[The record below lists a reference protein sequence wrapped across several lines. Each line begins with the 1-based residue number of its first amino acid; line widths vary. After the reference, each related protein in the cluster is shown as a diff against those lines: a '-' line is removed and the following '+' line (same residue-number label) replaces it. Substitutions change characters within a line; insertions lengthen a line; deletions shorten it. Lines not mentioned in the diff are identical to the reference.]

1 VRTRSGNR
9 SQYAAPG
16 NVYRTRDGRWAFHYD
31 PAIGDGFRAASAQPS
46 PPLWPFY
53 EAIRCPVRVIRGASS
68 DILSE
73 QTAQEMT
80 RRGPKARVAVIPE
93 VGHAPISAP
102 RRPQLRHVP
111 SVSTMALDP
120 FPVELHR
127 PEMDVRLRDVVTSAD
142 GLPMA
147 AGVMSLRQGSFPW
160 TLDYDE
166 IEYVLEGELHITSG
180 GEVGVGRPGDIIAVR
195 KGSSITFGTPSWA
208 RFLYVTYP
216 ADWAG
221 AS

>member
-1 VRTRSGNR
+1 VSRRTHTADDVLRLASTG
-9 SQYAAPG
+9 ATELVVAPG
-16 NVYRTRDGRWAFHYD
+16 DRLTPLARDVAGERGITVVA
-31 PAIGDGFRAASAQPS
+31 GS
-46 PPLWPFY
+46 PP
-53 EAIRCPVRVIRGASS
+53 S
-68 DILSE
+68 DDGD
-73 QTAQEMT
+73 Q
-80 RRGPKARVAVIPE
+80 RGPR
-93 VGHAPISAP
+93 AP
-102 RRPQLRHVP
+102 RLLHVP
-111 SVSTMALDP
+111 GVNTVALDP

-127 PEMDVRLRDVVTSAD
+127 PEMDVRLSDVVTARH

-147 AGVMSLRQGSFPW
+147 AGMMSLRKGSFPW

-166 IEYVLEGELHITSG
+166 VEYVIEGELHITTSDQNL
-180 GEVGVGRPGDIIAVR
+180 VGRPGDVIAIP